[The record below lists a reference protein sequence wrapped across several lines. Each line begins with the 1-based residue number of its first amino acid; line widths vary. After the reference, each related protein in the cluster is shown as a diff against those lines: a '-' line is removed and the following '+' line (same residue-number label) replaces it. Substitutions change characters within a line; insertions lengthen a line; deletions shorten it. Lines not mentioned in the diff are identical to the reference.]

1 MGAKII
7 SVSSDDITY
16 YTLPGSQGELQRQ
29 AGSLDDT
36 IFGST
41 YKSMSPGVINWQVT
55 ANAFF
60 KGYAGY
66 LCAIKKTGTST
77 TMTAEPT
84 TLVSGKTYQITS
96 AIKRAINRAV
106 TLNVFDGATNQ
117 NANVLSVDF
126 LNGKVTFLSSYT
138 VIGPVTMT
146 GSYLPLISL
155 GAYTSFN
162 LTQTAAA
169 IKSSDLPTLQANGGF
184 DIFRSGGL
192 REVNIQLPAIFTPGD
207 AWDTALTAR
216 TEYIL
221 EINPDGAGAHQARGF
236 FKLMDDKQSGN
247 VGALEEETLQFNL
260 TVPQSISTQLASA
273 TPFAWTHAS
282 GGPLPVAIKTLM
294 TAWENETSVY
304 VKYLHDGTS
313 GWKGP
318 AIVTNISLQGGAE
331 AINQFTVALQG
342 SGSRTTI

>member
-7 SVSSDDITY
+7 SVSADDITY
-16 YTLPGSQGELQRQ
+16 YTLPGSSGELHRQ

-41 YKSMSPGVINWQVT
+41 YKSVSPGVINWQVT

-66 LCAIKKTGTST
+66 LCSIKKIGTST
-77 TMTAEPT
+77 VMTSEAC

-96 AIKRAINRAV
+96 AIKRVVNRGV
-106 TLNVFDGATNQ
+106 TLNVLDNAVNQ
-117 NANVLSVDF
+117 NANVLNVDY
-126 LNGKVTFLSSYT
+126 LNGKVTFLPSYT
-138 VIGPVTMT
+138 VTGPVTIT
-146 GSYLPLISL
+146 GAYFPLISL
-155 GAYTSFN
+155 GSYMSFN

-169 IKSSDLPTLQANGGF
+169 IKASDLPSLQANGGF

-192 REVNIQLPAIFTPGD
+192 REVNIQLPSIFVAAD
-207 AWDTALTAR
+207 AWDTSITAR
-216 TEYIL
+216 SEYIL
-221 EINPDGAGAHQARGF
+221 EINPDGAGAHSARGF

-260 TVPQSISTQLASA
+260 TVPQSLVTQLASA
-273 TPFAWTHAS
+273 TPFGWTHAA
-282 GGPLPVAIKTLM
+282 GGPLPAAVKTLL
-294 TAWENETSVY
+294 TAWETESLVY
-304 VKYLHDGTS
+304 VKYLPDGVA

-331 AINQFTVALQG
+331 SINQFTCAMQG
-342 SGSRTTI
+342 SGARTAI